1 MPVTLSQTALML
13 LTVSAGISLTFAQQ
27 PGPRPGGPG
36 GGPGGMMRML
46 PVMQALDEN
55 SDGEISAQE
64 LANASAALAALDK
77 DGNGKL
83 TLDEL
88 RPAFRGFPGPGGRS
102 GPGGANAGR
111 APLDP
116 DAVEFSDGAATIPDR
131 ETYKRLSYQGSDV
144 LIDTHLKGLEYVKFQ
159 IEGAGTDDPRIYFI
173 NTKTHRAHMMFM
185 NKIGLPRR
193 GTGQM
198 RGVLVFRPMLKS
210 PSGKSGLYTYE
221 FEPNDAFP
229 CEMVQAAHD
238 LLVGHS
244 ALLKGSLAY
253 YLLPRAKERYL
264 SERDQ
269 YKAAGLEVVD
279 DDDLYKDIGY
289 LPLHPTEAFGRL
301 RLMALDERPGPRD
314 IVIYPT
320 LPNEMPRVAGIIT
333 GVRQTPLSHVN
344 LRAIQDNVPNAFI
357 ADVSG
362 NRTIGELIGSY
373 VYYKVAADG
382 YEIREATATEVNH
395 HFVNLRPAQRQT
407 PARDLSVT
415 GIRPL
420 DQSQFADSS
429 SIGGKSANLAVMR
442 TFGFRED
449 LVPDGF
455 AVPFYF
461 YDQFMRHNGFYAM
474 ASEMTR
480 TADFQKN
487 ADAREAAL
495 GKFRKTLKKG
505 KIPAWMMNALSEVQ
519 NRFPRG
525 TSIRCRSSTNTEDL
539 PGFSGAGLYDS
550 YTHHPDEGHL
560 SKSIKQVFASMW
572 NYRAYEEREFY
583 RISHFSAAMGVLL
596 HPNSS
601 EEQANG
607 VAVTEDIVYQTG
619 SQGGR
624 SYYINAQVGEDLVTN
639 PDGESIPEEILLSPR
654 SPSEDRVVRRSNR
667 VPGEGPLLSVR
678 HLGELRE
685 SLGTIHRNFRALYH
699 QPLDAPF
706 AMEVEFKITSAGRLS
721 IKQARP
727 WVYQSSP

>member
-1 MPVTLSQTALML
+1 
-13 LTVSAGISLTFAQQ
+13 
-27 PGPRPGGPG
+27 
-36 GGPGGMMRML
+36 MMRML
-46 PVMQALDEN
+46 PVMQALDEDG
-55 SDGEISAQE
+55 DGEISADE
-64 LANASAALAALDK
+64 LANAAVALAALDK

-88 RPAFRGFPGPGGRS
+88 RPAFRGFPGAGR
-102 GPGGANAGR
+102 GPRPGGAGSGR
-111 APLDP
+111 TPLQP
-116 DAVEFSDGAATIPDR
+116 DAVGPEDGAATIPDR
-131 ETYKRLSYQGSDV
+131 QTYKRLAYQGSDV
-144 LIDTHLKGLEYVKFQ
+144 LIDTHLKGLEFVKFQ
-159 IEGAGTDDPRIYFI
+159 IEGAGSEDPRIYFI

-185 NKIGLPRR
+185 NKIGLPMR

-238 LLVGHS
+238 LLVAHS
-244 ALLKGSLAY
+244 ALLKGNLAY

-269 YKAAGLEVVD
+269 YKGAGLEVVD

-289 LPLHPTEAFGRL
+289 LPLHPTESFGRL

-357 ADVSG
+357 ADALE
-362 NRTIGELIGSY
+362 NRAIGGLIGSY
-373 VYYKVAADG
+373 VYYRVAADG
-382 YEIREATATEVNH
+382 YEIREATAREVNN
-395 HFVNLRPAQRQT
+395 HFAGLRPAEPQT
-407 PARDLSVT
+407 PPRDLSVT
-415 GIRPL
+415 TIRPL
-420 DQSQFADSS
+420 DQIQFADSS
-429 SIGGKSANLAVMR
+429 SVGAKAANLAEMR

-449 LVPDGF
+449 LTPDGF

-461 YDQFMRHNGFYAM
+461 YDRFMQHNGFYTM
-474 ASEMTR
+474 ASGMIG
-480 TADFQKN
+480 TADFQRN

-495 GKFRKTLKKG
+495 GKFRKALRKG
-505 KIPAWMMNALSEVQ
+505 KMPAWMVDSLAQVQ
-519 NRFPRG
+519 RQFPQG
-525 TSIRCRSSTNTEDL
+525 TSIRCRSSTNSEDL
-539 PGFSGAGLYDS
+539 PGFSGAGLYNS

-560 SKSIKQVFASMW
+560 SKSVKQVFATLW
-572 NYRAYEEREFY
+572 NYRAYEERDFY
-583 RISHFSAAMGVLL
+583 RIDHLSSAMGVLL
-596 HPNSS
+596 HLNTSR
-601 EEQANG
+601 EQANG
-607 VAVTEDIVYQTG
+607 VAVTEDVAYQTG

-624 SYYINAQVGEDLVTN
+624 SYYLNAQVGEDLVTN
-639 PDGESIPEEILLSPR
+639 PDSESIPEEILLSPR
-654 SPSEDRVVRRSNR
+654 SPSDDRVIRRSNR

-678 HLGELRE
+678 HLGELRGA
-685 SLGTIHRNFRALYH
+685 LGTIQDRFRTLYS
-699 QPLDAPF
+699 QPADAPF
-706 AMEVEFKITSAGRLS
+706 AMEVEFKITAAGKLS

-727 WVYQSSP
+727 WVYPSGT

>member
-13 LTVSAGISLTFAQQ
+13 LTVSAGVSLTLAQQ
-27 PGPRPGGPG
+27 PGPGP
-36 GGPGGMMRML
+36 GGPGGMMRRL
-46 PVMQALDEN
+46 PVMQALDEDG
-55 SDGEISAQE
+55 DGEISADE

-88 RPAFRGFPGPGGRS
+88 RPAFRGFPGPGGGFR
-102 GPGGANAGR
+102 PRGAGAGR
-111 APLDP
+111 APLKP
-116 DAVEFSDGAATIPDR
+116 DAVGPEDGAATIPDR
-131 ETYKRLSYQGSDV
+131 ETYQRLSYQGSDV

-185 NKIGLPRR
+185 NKAGLPMR

-198 RGVLVFRPMLKS
+198 RGVLVFRPMLRS

-229 CEMVQAAHD
+229 CEMVREAHD
-238 LLVGHS
+238 LLVAHS
-244 ALLKGSLAY
+244 PLLHGSLAY

-289 LPLHPTEAFGRL
+289 LPLHPTESFGRL

-333 GVRQTPLSHVN
+333 AVRQTPLSHVN

-357 ADVSG
+357 AGVAE
-362 NRTIGELIGSY
+362 NQKIGALIGSY
-373 VYYKVAADG
+373 VYYKVATDG
-382 YEIREATATEVNH
+382 YQIRKATAEEVNH
-395 HFVNLRPAQRQT
+395 HFVGLRPAQPQI
-407 PARDLSVT
+407 PPRDLEVT
-415 GIRPL
+415 SIRPL
-420 DQSQFADSS
+420 GQIQFADSS
-429 SIGGKSANLAVMR
+429 SVGAKAANLAVMQ
-442 TFGFRED
+442 TFGLRGD
-449 LVPDGF
+449 LVPNGF

-461 YDQFMRHNGFYAM
+461 YDQFMRHNGFYVM

-480 TADFQKN
+480 TPDFQKD

-495 GKFRKTLKKG
+495 GEFQKALRKG
-505 KIPAWMMNALSEVQ
+505 KIPAWMMDALTEVQ

-560 SKSIKQVFASMW
+560 SKSIKQVFASLW
-572 NYRAYEEREFY
+572 NYRAFEEREFY
-583 RISHFSAAMGVLL
+583 RIRHFSAAMGILL

-601 EEQANG
+601 AEQANG

-619 SQGGR
+619 NQGGR

-685 SLGTIHRNFRALYH
+685 SLGTIHRKFRALYH
-699 QPLDAPF
+699 QPPDAPF
-706 AMEVEFKITSAGRLS
+706 AMEVEFKITAAGKLS

-727 WVYQSSP
+727 WVYQAGP